1 MEFLYLIL
9 GICSSILFFFC
20 YKFSKFRKNQIICK
34 RILEEKSLNEIERI
48 RREYNI
54 ERIKELQNFRENQ
67 KKTSIFRE
75 MAIEEIA
82 KQKLVYDEESGCYV
96 RRRQIN

>member
-1 MEFLYLIL
+1 M
-9 GICSSILFFFC
+9 
-20 YKFSKFRKNQIICK
+20 ICK
-34 RILEEKSLNEIERI
+34 RMLEEKSLNEIERI